1 MILGNVRILTMT
13 ELSDAYEAVYTLL
26 EHTYEYDGK
35 QHSTSD
41 ITFYNGSFAYDLFE
55 NEIKAK
61 AKEMNTNDYHLV
73 AETIYREFCEKNN
86 IMFLSYNDMEELE
99 RIIRENTK

>member
-41 ITFYNGSFAYDLFE
+41 ITFYPSKQILIE
-55 NEIKAK
+55 
-61 AKEMNTNDYHLV
+61 
-73 AETIYREFCEKNN
+73 
-86 IMFLSYNDMEELE
+86 
-99 RIIRENTK
+99 